1 MASSFFTYLDDG
13 AEVVEANV
21 ARVADVVLA
30 ELLLQDIGGD
40 FAVDF
45 LHELLELLATYLQ
58 HLIFL
63 ATYEWD
69 Q

>member
-1 MASSFFTYLDDG
+1 MYLDDG
-13 AEVVEANV
+13 AEIVEANV

-45 LHELLELLATYLQ
+45 LHELL
-58 HLIFL
+58 
-63 ATYEWD
+63 
-69 Q
+69 